1 VGIHLVIATQ
11 RPSVNVITGII
22 KANFP
27 SRIAF
32 QVSSKVDSRT
42 IIDMNGAETLL
53 GRGDMLFYHA
63 GAPKPVR
70 IQGAFIDENEVES
83 LADYIR
89 EQQKALYIKE
99 DFEVKTQEKSEAS
112 GGSASGSSGYT
123 EESSDEDLYQQALRL
138 VLESNKASVSLIQRR
153 LKIGYAR
160 AGRLMD
166 MMEEEGVVGPY
177 QGSKPRSLL
186 VDPSEELSRRGL
198 KTTEQALS
206 EENDIEEEEE

>member
-1 VGIHLVIATQ
+1 MGIHLVIATQ